1 MAHGDEDFVEF
12 VQASSPRLLRAAYLL
27 TGDRHVAEDAAQTAL
42 VRTYAA
48 WSRVRREDAFA
59 YARRVLVNHVTDRWR
74 RRLREYAT
82 GTLPDR
88 PTKVD
93 IAEEVA
99 LRQWLIGALASLTRR
114 ERAVTVMRYYFDL
127 PEASVADE
135 LQISVGTVKSTS
147 ARALAKLR
155 ISADPLAGFLA
166 HPPALIPPGAASA
179 GVQAAAKGMDQS

>member
-12 VQASSPRLLRAAYLL
+12 VQASSPGLLRAAYLL

-48 WSRVRREDAFA
+48 WSRVRRDDAFA

-82 GTLPDR
+82 GALPDR
-88 PTKVD
+88 PARADV
-93 IAEEVA
+93 AEEVT
-99 LRQWLIGALASLTRR
+99 LRQWLISALAALTAR
-114 ERAVTVMRYYFDL
+114 ERAVLIMRYYFDL

-135 LQISVGTVKSTS
+135 LRISAGTVKSTS

-155 ISADPLAGFLA
+155 ISADPLAGLLA
-166 HPPALIPPGAASA
+166 EGPARAPGAAPSNA
-179 GVQAAAKGMDQS
+179 QAAAMRTDQS